1 MEPIRVNRHTGQIIS
16 APTYTPEQMDIL
28 WTAIAK
34 VLVQKR
40 PDLFRVDTT
49 AVEEV
54 EGNDIP

>member
-34 VLVQKR
+34 ALVQKR

-54 EGNDIP
+54 EANDLS